1 MGWWR
6 WALVSPDGVAPSR
19 TVDVSTSVNLP
30 LRHEVQKFSSGTGS
44 PRWSRKKGRKTVV
57 VVVWCSILQLSH
69 AACLLTGVLTL
80 TVHSVDET
88 KASILPELVEL
99 TNDEHG
105 HVRLAGLDTVVN
117 ILSLL
122 DTGQSLP
129 VTVVQTVI
137 VFTARMT
144 CS

>member
-1 MGWWR
+1 MSL
-6 WALVSPDGVAPSR
+6 AYLLVY
-19 TVDVSTSVNLP
+19 
-30 LRHEVQKFSSGTGS
+30 
-44 PRWSRKKGRKTVV
+44 
-57 VVVWCSILQLSH
+57 
-69 AACLLTGVLTL
+69 LLTVY
-80 TVHSVDET
+80 SVDET

-122 DTGQSLP
+122 DTGQSLS